1 MDNRH
6 QTVSEIIRGV
16 IAEYVRTEANTN
28 PLITVTRVDVA
39 PNFRRAL
46 VLITTIPEGREED
59 ALIFLKRHARE
70 MRGALKKNTKLKYLP
85 HLEFALDKG
94 ERHRQYMDDLVNEH
108 IAPRSMSDEQDDDP
122 AESLEKTSSKD

>member
-1 MDNRH
+1 MAMDNRH
-6 QTVSEIIRGV
+6 QTVSEIIRSV
-16 IAEYVRTEANTN
+16 VAEYIRAEANTN

-46 VLITTIPEGREED
+46 ILITTIPEGREED

-94 ERHRQYMDDLVNEH
+94 ERHRQYMDELVNEH
-108 IAPRSMSDEQDDDP
+108 IAPKMSESDNEEQKD
-122 AESLEKTSSKD
+122 TSTS